1 MHYDVFN
8 GDADGIFS
16 LVRLRLSNPK
26 NSKRITGVM
35 RDTTLLNNNKS
46 YLMGIRASYNN
57 EDGDDILCSM
67 FDGGGRRGATG
78 INNLSKK
85 DKNNFIKEF
94 KNNLAQIKS
103 C

>member
-8 GDADGIFS
+8 
-16 LVRLRLSNPK
+16 
-26 NSKRITGVM
+26 
-35 RDTTLLNNNKS
+35 
-46 YLMGIRASYNN
+46 
-57 EDGDDILCSM
+57 GDDILCSM
-67 FDGGGRRGATG
+67 FDSGGRRGATG